1 MIFISFVLN
10 GNIRLAEMWLAAVA
24 IMAIAIIAASILDL
38 YWGIR
43 ASKKLGNF
51 KTSSY
56 GLRRTATKDQG
67 YLALYFCAV
76 LIDACLSF
84 VMKIPAASMLI
95 AISEI
100 AIEAWSVHEKM
111 RTIRKGDPDPLAI
124 ARAISN
130 TYGLKEAS
138 RIVEL
143 LDEQMKKAEDNNGS
157 DSFQNG
163 NIQSGYFQNG
173 NDHMEDKDLND
184 PQ

>member
-1 MIFISFVLN
+1 MKGAFISFVLS
-10 GNIRLAEMWLAAVA
+10 GNIELAGMWLAAVA
-24 IMAIAIIAASILDL
+24 LMAIAVIAASVIDL

-67 YLALYFCAV
+67 YLALYFCAA

-100 AIEAWSVHEKM
+100 GIEMWSVREKM
-111 RTIRKGDPDPLAI
+111 RAIRRDEADPLDV
-124 ARAISN
+124 ARAIAN
-130 TYGLKEAS
+130 TYGLKEAG

-143 LDEQMKKAEDNNGS
+143 LDEQMKNKNCD
-157 DSFQNG
+157 DFQNG
-163 NIQSGYFQNG
+163 NSCNKVN
-173 NDHMEDKDLND
+173 NDDNN
-184 PQ
+184 